1 MRGGWKDNPM
11 KRAIALAVLLL
22 MTAHVGAHAQGT
34 LPAAV
39 RPPGPFANVPLT
51 DPAYHNIDVMQ
62 KAGINIGYRDTG
74 TYSGSGKVTRYEF
87 AVFITRLLPVFL
99 YAPSDGKSDLKLSQ
113 AHDDLN
119 AKLTQH
125 PDAIT
130 AFNSLLD
137 ELQPYVDELLDGRAK
152 NVAQKRETVTAAK
165 TRLAALVSH
174 VQSQPAAPIAAHDGP
189 FPDVPPNHWAYQ
201 SVETLRK
208 AGVMRGYPAGMAT
221 AK

>member
-1 MRGGWKDNPM
+1 MGGGWKDNPM

-22 MTAHVGAHAQGT
+22 MTAGIGAHAQGT
-34 LPAAV
+34 PPAAV

-87 AVFITRLLPVFL
+87 AVFIARLLPVFL
-99 YAPSDGKSDLKLSQ
+99 YAPSGGKDNRELSQ
-113 AHDDLN
+113 AHDDLD

-125 PDAIT
+125 PEAIA

-137 ELQPYVDELLDGRAK
+137 EFQPEVNRLMGVDIKDAM
-152 NVAQKRETVTAAK
+152 QKGEAVTAAK
-165 TRLAALVSH
+165 TRLAALAAN
-174 VQSQPAAPIAAHDGP
+174 VQAQPAAPTVGRDTP
-189 FPDVPPNHWAYQ
+189 FPDVPKNHWAYQ

-208 AGVMRGYPAGMAT
+208 AGVMRGYPSGTAT